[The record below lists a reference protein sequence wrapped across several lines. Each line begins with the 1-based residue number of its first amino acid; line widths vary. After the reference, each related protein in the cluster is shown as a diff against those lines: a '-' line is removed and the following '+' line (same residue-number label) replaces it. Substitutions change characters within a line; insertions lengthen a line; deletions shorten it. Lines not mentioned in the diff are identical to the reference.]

1 MSDLPIS
8 PALRRRVLLITA
20 ALGLVLFVWRLGS
33 TGLVDETPPLFAA
46 SARAMAETGD
56 WLIPRVNGLPRY
68 DKPPLVY
75 WAMGFVYALPGQEQ
89 WNPLGTWAARLP
101 SALASIS
108 VMLGLAQTLL
118 RWPQGGPRPALTAL
132 GAALAFALSPLVLLW
147 SRIAASDALFSACIA
162 WSLLLCWQAYA
173 DGQRRWWPGWVALG
187 LAVLTK
193 GPVAVVLVG
202 LVLLLFGWLQ
212 RDLAGLAHRLRPLRG
227 LAIAAV
233 MAIPWY
239 LAAVAVEGEAFVRSF
254 FGYHNLQRF
263 TVVVNHHLQPWWFF
277 GVVLVIASLPATPLL
292 LLGLTQVGRRWR
304 EPLPASRSLQRFAAC
319 WLVAVLV
326 FFTAAATKLPSYWIP
341 ATPAAGL
348 LIALAAQQARGS
360 GSGRRWAWGGTV
372 ALTVV
377 LAGGFA
383 AAPLWVPLIQEPEM
397 PSLPVD
403 LLAGGWLWW
412 AGGLFALAALGVI
425 GTQRRDGPQALLA
438 LQWPI
443 AAFVPLVLLP
453 AWQLG
458 DQLRGLPVRQ
468 MAAAVARQPQV
479 SERQVSERQGF
490 EPLAMVGVMK
500 PSLHYY
506 SRQVVLYE
514 GAGPVGLLNLSDR
527 LAHERR
533 RGFSP
538 SQALQGA
545 TALVVIDQGTAQQ
558 GVWQTLPH
566 QELAVH
572 GIYRLW
578 RIERWQLARRA
589 AQLAAASALR
599 PDWQKPRPERY

>member
-1 MSDLPIS
+1 MLSVA
-8 PALRRRVLLITA
+8 PALRRRLLVITA
-20 ALGLVLFVWRLGS
+20 VLGVVLFVWRLGS

-68 DKPPLVY
+68 DKPPLIY
-75 WAMGFVYALPGQEQ
+75 WAMGLLYALPGQEQ

-101 SALASIS
+101 SAVASIS
-108 VMLGLAQTLL
+108 VMLGLAHTLL
-118 RWPQGGPRPALTAL
+118 RWPQGARRPALTAL

-147 SRIAASDALFSACIA
+147 SRIAASDALFSACLA

-173 DGQRRWWPGWVALG
+173 DTQRRWWPGWVALG

-202 LVLLLFGWLQ
+202 LALLLFGWLQ
-212 RDLAGLAHRLRPLRG
+212 RDLQGLAHRLRPLRG
-227 LAIAAV
+227 LLIAAV

-239 LAAVAVEGEAFVRSF
+239 VVAVAVEGEPFVRSF

-292 LLGLTQVGRRWR
+292 LLGLLQVIRRWR
-304 EPLPASRSLQRFAAC
+304 EPLPASLSLQRFAAC

-341 ATPAAGL
+341 ATPAAGM
-348 LIALAAQQARGS
+348 LIALAAQQSRGQGA
-360 GSGRRWAWGGTV
+360 GSRWAWGGTL
-372 ALTVV
+372 ALTLV

-383 AAPLWVPLIQEPEM
+383 AAPLWVPLIHEPEM

-403 LLAGGWLWW
+403 LLAGRWLGW
-412 AGGLFALAALGVI
+412 AAGLFALAALGSI
-425 GTQRRDGPQALLA
+425 WGLRRDGPQALLA
-438 LQWPI
+438 LQGPI
-443 AAFVPLVLLP
+443 VAFVPLVLLP

-468 MAAAVARQPQV
+468 MAAAVAR
-479 SERQVSERQGF
+479 ERQLPERHGA

-506 SRQVVLYE
+506 GRQVVLYE
-514 GAGPVGLLNLSDR
+514 GSGPVGLANLNDR
-527 LAHERR
+527 LAKERR
-533 RGFSP
+533 PGLGPSP
-538 SQALQGA
+538 APLEA
-545 TALVVIDQGTAQQ
+545 TGDATVLVVIDQGTAQQ
-558 GVWQTLPH
+558 SCWKTLSH
-566 QELAVH
+566 QVLAAH

-578 RIERWQLARRA
+578 RVERWQLAQRA
-589 AQLAAASALR
+589 AQLAALSGIR